1 MKTIIPLF
9 LFSHRSQHSP
19 RRHLRLRRR
28 VFHQPAL
35 QENSDILREKI
46 IASSRPSCLRPGDA
60 TRCRLRCV
68 EVRGTRLNTRETRD
82 AESRSRKPVA
92 DLAQAWTPRREKLR

>member
-28 VFHQPAL
+28 VFHQPA
-35 QENSDILREKI
+35 
-46 IASSRPSCLRPGDA
+46 SSRPSQPPSGRRYTLPSPLRRGARDDIKHKGNS
-60 TRCRLRCV
+60 RCRV
-68 EVRGTRLNTRETRD
+68 SVAETSGGSSAGLD
-82 AESRSRKPVA
+82 
-92 DLAQAWTPRREKLR
+92 TPP

>member
-1 MKTIIPLF
+1 MPLF

-19 RRHLRLRRR
+19 RRHLRLHRR
-28 VFHQPAL
+28 VFHQPA
-35 QENSDILREKI
+35 
-46 IASSRPSCLRPGDA
+46 SSRPSRLRPGDA

-82 AESRSRKPVA
+82 VESRSRKPVA
-92 DLAQAWTPRREKLR
+92 DLALAWTPRREKLR